1 MSDKWEDKGICCNIE
16 HDLLDCFL
24 PESMQTHSHK
34 VENTETGEE
43 RQVRVGPGQT
53 VGEAIAKGQFED

>member
-1 MSDKWEDKGICCNIE
+1 MADKWEDKGVCNNME

-34 VENTETGEE
+34 VENTKTGEE
-43 RQVRVGPGQT
+43 RQLRVEADQT
-53 VGEAIAKGQFED
+53 VGEAIAKEQWED